1 MDLVGGYY
9 DCLWRSFGHTGSKI
23 SFGVE
28 VMIVSWQFVLMIF
41 LSSFFLALFLYRPI
55 KETISHEASNIAI
68 NKQKQEELKLDFDH
82 GIIGETQYHE
92 AQDEIVETLASDLSY
107 QYSEEVSTPLFHWS
121 IILVFCISVTSLL
134 LYAQLKPTISSDDS
148 QTMESPEKLIDS
160 VNSLESYLVDNPND
174 FQAWKMLALAQLNL
188 GEMKN
193 SLESFE
199 SALGLNPNDVDL
211 LLQYASVLAANQEGS
226 FLGKPKLIIDKALD
240 IDSQSIH
247 ALYLSGVVATNQGDI
262 ILAEKFWQKA
272 LYLMPSNHPDRN
284 VLEDALFTISK

>member
-1 MDLVGGYY
+1 
-9 DCLWRSFGHTGSKI
+9 
-23 SFGVE
+23 
-28 VMIVSWQFVLMIF
+28 MIVSWQFVLMIL

-68 NKQKQEELKLDFDH
+68 NKQKKEELKLDFDH
-82 GIIGETQYHE
+82 GIIGKTQYYE
-92 AQDEIVETLASDLSY
+92 AQDEIIETLASELSY
-107 QYSEEVSTPLFHWS
+107 QYSEEASTPPFRWS
-121 IILVFCISVTSLL
+121 IILVFCISFTSLL
-134 LYAQLKPTISSDDS
+134 LYVQLKPTIPSDDI
-148 QTMESPEKLIDS
+148 QTMMESPVNLIDS
-160 VNSLESYLVDNPND
+160 AHSLESYLVDNPND
-174 FQAWKMLALAQLNL
+174 FQAWKMLALAQFNL
-188 GEMKN
+188 GKMKN

-199 SALGLNPNDVDL
+199 SALDLNPNDVDL

-226 FLGKPKLIIDKALD
+226 FLGKPKLMIDKALD

-284 VLEDALFTISK
+284 ILEDALFTISK

>member
-1 MDLVGGYY
+1 
-9 DCLWRSFGHTGSKI
+9 
-23 SFGVE
+23 
-28 VMIVSWQFVLMIF
+28 MIVSWQFVLMIL

-55 KETISHEASNIAI
+55 KKTISHDASNIAI

-82 GIIGETQYHE
+82 GFIGETQYHE
-92 AQDEIVETLASDLSY
+92 AQDEIVETLASDLNY
-107 QYSEEVSTPLFHWS
+107 QYSEEVSTIPFRWT

-148 QTMESPEKLIDS
+148 QTMESPVNLIDS

-174 FQAWKMLALAQLNL
+174 FQAWKMLALAQFNL

-211 LLQYASVLAANQEGS
+211 LLQYASVFAANQEGS
-226 FLGKPKLIIDKALD
+226 FLGKPKLMIDKALD